1 MATGSRQQEKKN
13 GRDGKEND
21 AQTKKPPTKQ
31 KSHGV
36 PWLS

>member
-13 GRDGKEND
+13 SEND
-21 AQTKKPPTKQ
+21 AQTKPQTKQ